1 MLIEPAD
8 VFSLDNAHFDFRTG
22 VVGSVTRSFDGK
34 ELCRDAS
41 LLEGFKEVFGSLNA
55 VFGAVYE
62 ERGGRRL

>member
-1 MLIEPAD
+1 MVEPGD
-8 VFSLDNAHFDFRTG
+8 ILRLDDAHFDFGPG
-22 VVGSVTRSFDGK
+22 VVGDVTRSFDGK